1 MRELV
6 PRRPRLQHHGA
17 VPPAGSPARRKPR
30 SRACDDQ
37 AVRLF
42 VALTPPEDVIEALRI
57 TTVAL
62 RELAPELAA
71 QLRWTRPE
79 QWHLTLVF
87 LGEVSDQV
95 VDELTRRLSRVAA
108 RHPPLSL
115 SLGGGGRFGH
125 RVLWTGVHGDRD
137 GLRRL
142 VGSAAA
148 AARRSR
154 LPVEDRPY
162 RPHLTLARA
171 TGEADLRP
179 LVQRLASWQGRPWV
193 ATQLHL
199 VRSQL
204 GGSPDGFAL
213 HEPIA
218 GWSLSGIA
226 LQGRR

>member
-1 MRELV
+1 VADVQLAIS
-6 PRRPRLQHHGA
+6 PRHPQ
-17 VPPAGSPARRKPR
+17 VPPP

-42 VALTPPEDVIEALRI
+42 VALTPPEDVIDALRT

-79 QWHLTLVF
+79 QWHLTLAF

-95 VDELTRRLSRVAA
+95 VDELTRRLSRAAA

-142 VGSAAA
+142 AGSAAA
-148 AARRSR
+148 AARRCR

-179 LVQRLASWQGRPWV
+179 LVQRLASWQGAPWV

-204 GGSPDGFAL
+204 GGSPNGLAL

-218 GWSLSGIA
+218 GWPLSGIA
-226 LQGRR
+226 SQGRR